1 MIKQELINEFG
12 ELNRISSSTIARCLK
27 KDLKY
32 SYKILERKP
41 VPALTHDWTRRL
53 LEGALIQ
60 KLLNEKKVELIYI
73 DGF

>member
-1 MIKQELINEFG
+1 MINEFE
-12 ELNRISSSTIARCLK
+12 ELNRIFCSTIARCLK

-41 VPALTHDWTRRL
+41 ATALTHDWTRRL
-53 LEGALIQ
+53 LEGVLIQ